1 MVRLF
6 YRFIDFDRRLNSVIR
21 NFFLIATIDVFVS
34 LCFQEYDYVFSVD
47 IEDGKPPL
55 KLPFNVTEDPW
66 FAAQR
71 FLEQNN
77 LSQLFLDQVA
87 KFIIDNT
94 KGVILGQETSGY
106 ADPFT
111 GRWWWWWWS
120 IILKESFNQC
130 ADVQL

>member
-1 MVRLF
+1 M
-6 YRFIDFDRRLNSVIR
+6 R
-21 NFFLIATIDVFVS
+21 NFFLTATIDMFVS
-34 LCFQEYDYVFSVD
+34 VCFQEYDYVFSVD

-94 KGVILGQETSGY
+94 KGVTLGQETSGY

-120 IILKESFNQC
+120 TILKESFNKC